1 MKKTLTP
8 TSLVVTWSDGK
19 TEDLVKV
26 LPEYLQDELRI
37 YLAELEDLRE
47 EHDAGLR
54 DEPYTFEELFNEHTK
69 GETSENQEIDLDGG
83 VSAINEQQ
91 EEIEE

>member
-1 MKKTLTP
+1 MKKTLMP
-8 TSLVVTWSDGK
+8 ISLVVTWSDGK

-47 EHDAGLR
+47 
-54 DEPYTFEELFNEHTK
+54 
-69 GETSENQEIDLDGG
+69 
-83 VSAINEQQ
+83 
-91 EEIEE
+91 

>member
-1 MKKTLTP
+1 MPLTTSTLACMESNMKKTLTP

-37 YLAELEDLRE
+37 YLAELEDLRA

-54 DEPYTFEELFNEHTK
+54 DEPYTFEELFNQ
-69 GETSENQEIDLDGG
+69 GESK
-83 VSAINEQQ
+83 
-91 EEIEE
+91 